1 MKRPE
6 RQGPPHDDQM
16 AWPIT
21 QPPADEIGETEPE
34 IVEQSPE
41 AKPSLLS
48 RIPHA
53 ILRPAQPDPLLQEM
67 EVSEEQEFEEDELE
81 ATEEDEIE
89 AEEHPSLFINPFQRE
104 VDPVF
109 AYMVI
114 IALSI
119 GLSPID
125 ASIRYVA
132 LWAALGG
139 AGLVTYILGTN
150 QRLSDTSVE
159 NMRAGLLFGLAI
171 GIPFIVLFG
180 SALQTVSDRM
190 FNEHGV
196 PANIMDTWVF
206 MAVCFVMP
214 AADSLFFRGAMQE
227 LRGPIVS
234 GVLGTLWSIILFFPH
249 MELGNA
255 SGVALV
261 MVIVFTLLNFL
272 YGYLRYRNGLAAAWI
287 GQIVSGLCLWF
298 LPRLI
303 F

>member
-6 RQGPPHDDQM
+6 RQGPPHDDEM
-16 AWPIT
+16 AWPLSQHPMEET
-21 QPPADEIGETEPE
+21 DEVETEKIE
-34 IVEQSPE
+34 ELGEV
-41 AKPSLLS
+41 KPALLS
-48 RIPHA
+48 RIPHVT
-53 ILRPAQPDPLLQEM
+53 LRALESEPLL
-67 EVSEEQEFEEDELE
+67 SETDSNVDAVFEDEEMAEEEIDE
-81 ATEEDEIE
+81 A
-89 AEEHPSLFINPFQRE
+89 EHPSLFINPFQRE

-114 IALSI
+114 MALSI

-125 ASIRYVA
+125 PSIRYVL
-132 LWAALGG
+132 LWAALGM
-139 AGLVTYILGTN
+139 AGLVTYMLGTS
-150 QRLSDTSVE
+150 QRFSDTSIE
-159 NMRAGLLFGLAI
+159 NLRAGLLFGFAI
-171 GIPFIVLFG
+171 GIPFIILFG

-190 FNEHGV
+190 FNERGV
-196 PANIMDTWVF
+196 PANVMDTWVF

-214 AADSLFFRGAMQE
+214 AADSLFFRGTMQE

-234 GVLGTLWSIILFFPH
+234 GILATIWSIVLFFPH

-255 SGVALV
+255 SGVAFV
-261 MVIVFTLLNFL
+261 MVIVFALLSFL

-287 GQIVSGLCLWF
+287 CQIVSGVCLWF

>member
-6 RQGPPHDDQM
+6 RHGPPHDDQM
-16 AWPIT
+16 AWPIS
-21 QPPADEIGETEPE
+21 QPSADEIGETEPE
-34 IVEQSPE
+34 IVETPVE

-53 ILRPAQPDPLLQEM
+53 ILRPMQPDPLLQEV
-67 EVSEEQEFEEDELE
+67 ETDDEEEFETGELAEDSE
-81 ATEEDEIE
+81 EIE

-139 AGLVTYILGTN
+139 AGLVTYILGTSP
-150 QRLSDTSVE
+150 RLSDTSVE
-159 NMRAGLLFGLAI
+159 NLRAGLLFGLAI
-171 GIPFIVLFG
+171 GIPFVILFG

-190 FNEHGV
+190 FNERGV
-196 PANIMDTWVF
+196 PANIMNTWVF

-234 GVLGTLWSIILFFPH
+234 GILGTIWSVILFFPH

-255 SGVALV
+255 SGVAFV
-261 MVIVFTLLNFL
+261 MVIVFALLNFL

-287 GQIVSGLCLWF
+287 SQIISGLCLWF

>member
-16 AWPIT
+16 AWPIS

-34 IVEQSPE
+34 IVEATVE

-53 ILRPAQPDPLLQEM
+53 ILRPMQPDPLLQEI
-67 EVSEEQEFEEDELE
+67 ETGDEEEFETDEL
-81 ATEEDEIE
+81 AEDAEEIE

-139 AGLVTYILGTN
+139 AGLVTYILGTS

-159 NMRAGLLFGLAI
+159 NLRAGLLFGLVI
-171 GIPFIVLFG
+171 GIPFVILFG

-190 FNEHGV
+190 FNERGV
-196 PANIMDTWVF
+196 PANLMNTWVF

-234 GVLGTLWSIILFFPH
+234 GILGTIWSVILFFPH

-255 SGVALV
+255 SGVAFV
-261 MVIVFTLLNFL
+261 MVIVFALLNFL

-287 GQIVSGLCLWF
+287 SQIVSGICLWF

>member
-16 AWPIT
+16 AWPLAQ
-21 QPPADEIGETEPE
+21 QPTDDAVEAEVVEEIA
-34 IVEQSPE
+34 E
-41 AKPSLLS
+41 AVKPSLPP

-53 ILRPAQPDPLLQEM
+53 TLRPADPEPLLQEIEA
-67 EVSEEQEFEEDELE
+67 EVGDEEEGLDEVDDDQEE
-81 ATEEDEIE
+81 TEE
-89 AEEHPSLFINPFQRE
+89 EEHPSLFINPFQRE

-114 IALSI
+114 MALSV
-119 GLSPID
+119 GLSPVD
-125 ASIRYVA
+125 ASIRYVV

-139 AGLVTYILGTN
+139 AGLITYILGTS

-159 NMRAGLLFGLAI
+159 NLRTGFLFGLAI
-171 GIPFIVLFG
+171 GIPFIILFG

-190 FNEHGV
+190 FNEHHV
-196 PANIMDTWVF
+196 PANIMNTWVF

-227 LRGPIVS
+227 LRGPLVS
-234 GVLGTLWSIILFFPH
+234 GILATIWSIVLFFPH

-255 SGVALV
+255 SGIAVVVA
-261 MVIVFTLLNFL
+261 IVFTLLNFL

-287 GQIVSGLCLWF
+287 CQIVSGLCLWF

>member
-16 AWPIT
+16 AWPIL
-21 QPPADEIGETEPE
+21 QPPADEISETEPE
-34 IVEQSPE
+34 IVEAPVE

-53 ILRPAQPDPLLQEM
+53 ILRPMQPDPLLQEI
-67 EVSEEQEFEEDELE
+67 ETGDEEEFETDEL
-81 ATEEDEIE
+81 AEDGEEIE

-139 AGLVTYILGTN
+139 AGLVTYILGTS

-159 NMRAGLLFGLAI
+159 NLRAGLLFGLVI
-171 GIPFIVLFG
+171 GIPFVILFG

-190 FNEHGV
+190 FNERGV
-196 PANIMDTWVF
+196 PANIMNTWVF

-234 GVLGTLWSIILFFPH
+234 GVLGTIWSIILFFPH

-255 SGVALV
+255 SGVASV
-261 MVIVFTLLNFL
+261 MVIVFALLNFL

-287 GQIVSGLCLWF
+287 SQIVSGICLWF